1 MSLQDTPR
9 IPAVTHS
16 QTSRG
21 FTLIEVLV
29 ASVILFAGLGA
40 VLKSYSLAVVA
51 MESAADKLAVCQVI
65 EEKAEELDVQVS
77 SGDALP
83 AGGGRQM
90 VGGFEYQWRV
100 DATRQVLTP
109 QVSVVRAEI
118 EVVRANRSQIDS
130 CFCEW
135 TQFRGKESPR

>member
-1 MSLQDTPR
+1 
-9 IPAVTHS
+9 
-16 QTSRG
+16 
-21 FTLIEVLV
+21 
-29 ASVILFAGLGA
+29 
-40 VLKSYSLAVVA
+40 
-51 MESAADKLAVCQVI
+51 
-65 EEKAEELDVQVS
+65 
-77 SGDALP
+77 
-83 AGGGRQM
+83 M